1 MVGVIMTSII
11 KYGEWVALWL
21 ESKKDFVKMSTYA
34 NYSMAAINHIIPS
47 LGNYTINEISEP
59 IVQETVIYWI
69 NNGKMAGGGLSKKT
83 VKDMLSIIKLS
94 LKAAARKKMISSIP
108 DMDVVIPSSNSVG
121 KVVTFNSDEQN
132 KILSM
137 VLESPSPRNVGVII
151 SLLAGL
157 RIGELCALKWSD
169 INMENRTIHVTKT
182 MQRLYL
188 KELSGTRESRVIIT
202 PPKTRSSIRIV
213 PISSRLFLYLSAI
226 VAEDSEAYVITG
238 MKEFLEPR
246 TYRSYYNRLLL
257 RHGIEHV
264 KFHGLRHTFATRC
277 IEAGADCKTVS
288 VLLGHASVNMTLN
301 LYVHPGMDQK
311 RKCVELI

>member
-1 MVGVIMTSII
+1 MTSLI

-21 ESKKDFVKMSTYA
+21 ESKKGFVKESTYA

-59 IVQETVIYWI
+59 VLQETVIQWVNY
-69 NNGKMAGGGLSKKT
+69 GRMTGGGLSKKT

-94 LKAAARKKMISSIP
+94 LKAAAKKKIISAVP
-108 DMDVVIPSSNSVG
+108 EMDVIVPFSGAIN
-121 KVVTFNSDEQN
+121 KIVTFSHDEQN
-132 KILSM
+132 KILSIA
-137 VLESPSPRNVGVII
+137 LESPTPRNVGVVI
-151 SLLAGL
+151 SLMAGL

-169 INMENRTIHVTKT
+169 INMENRTIHITKT
-182 MQRLYL
+182 MQRVYL
-188 KELSGTRESRVIIT
+188 KEISGTKESRVT
-202 PPKTRSSIRIV
+202 VTSPKTRSSNRVI
-213 PISSRLFLYLSAI
+213 PISSRLYLYLSTI
-226 VAEDSEAYVITG
+226 VSEDSEAYVITG
-238 MKEFLEPR
+238 KKEYLEPR
-246 TYRSYYNRLLL
+246 TYRSYYNRLLS

-288 VLLGHASVNMTLN
+288 VLMGHSTINMTLN
-301 LYVHPGMDQK
+301 MYVHPGMDQK

>member
-1 MVGVIMTSII
+1 MTSII

-21 ESKKDFVKMSTYA
+21 ESKRGFVKESTYA

-47 LGNYTINEISEP
+47 LGEYTIDEITES
-59 IVQETVIYWI
+59 IMQETVICWI
-69 NNGKMAGGGLSKKT
+69 NSGRIAGGGLSRKT

-94 LKAAARKKMISSIP
+94 LKAAVRKKIVSSVPEMEVIIP
-108 DMDVVIPSSNSVG
+108 PTGPVNRI
-121 KVVTFNSDEQN
+121 VTFNLCEQD
-132 KILSM
+132 KILSA
-137 VLESPSPRNVGVII
+137 VSKSPTPRNVGVII

-157 RIGELCALKWSD
+157 RIGEICALKWSD
-169 INMENRTIHVTKT
+169 IDMENRTIDVTKT

-188 KELSGTRESRVIIT
+188 KEISGTCETRITIT
-202 PPKTRSSIRIV
+202 PPKTRSSNRVV
-213 PISSRLFLYLSAI
+213 PISSRLFLYLSVIAS
-226 VAEDSEAYVITG
+226 EDSESYVITG
-238 MKEFLEPR
+238 KKEFLEPR
-246 TYRSYYNRLLL
+246 TYRSYYNRFLS
-257 RHGIEHV
+257 RHGIGHV

-301 LYVHPGMDQK
+301 MYVHPGMDQK

>member
-1 MVGVIMTSII
+1 MTSII

-21 ESKKDFVKMSTYA
+21 DSKKSFVKESTYA

-47 LGNYTINEISEP
+47 LGNYAINEISES
-59 IVQETVIYWI
+59 IVQETVIHWTS
-69 NNGKMAGGGLSKKT
+69 NGKMAGGGLSKKT

-94 LKAAARKKMISSIP
+94 LKAAAKKKMINSVP
-108 DMDVVIPSSNSVG
+108 DMEIAIPLSTSVN
-121 KVVTFNSDEQN
+121 KVVTFNLDEQN

-137 VLESPSPRNVGVII
+137 VLKSPSPRSVGVVI

-169 INMENRTIHVTKT
+169 INIENRTIHVTKT

-188 KELSGTRESRVIIT
+188 KEISGTKESRVTIT
-202 PPKTRSSIRIV
+202 SPKTKSSIRIV
-213 PISSRLFLYLSAI
+213 PISSRLFLYLSTI
-226 VAEDSEAYVITG
+226 IAEDSEAYVITG
-238 MKEFLEPR
+238 KKEFLEPR
-246 TYRSYYNRLLL
+246 TYRSYYNRLLS